1 MNPRPLLL
9 LTTQINLIFAPLKNA
24 QLITRSLSI
33 RMVHPP
39 HRGGER
45 LRVGEFRSGMGWG
58 GALILNIMNNYD
70 RGYDTLQYRGGTYQL
85 AETALMKNVYIW
97 MSGALALTGLAAY
110 YVGSSFDM
118 LNLIFSNSIV
128 FYGLIIAEIG
138 LVMGLSAAIN
148 RISATTATLM
158 FILYSIING
167 VTLSSIFVV
176 YTMSSIATT
185 FFVTAGTFGA
195 MALYGATTKADLS
208 KMGNILLM
216 ALIGLIIAGV
226 VNIFVKSTMLETIV
240 SGIGVLIFTGLTA
253 YDAQK
258 IKAMLRGADDDEMG
272 QKIAVL
278 GALSLYLDFINLF
291 LYLIRFMGSRRD

>member
-1 MNPRPLLL
+1 
-9 LTTQINLIFAPLKNA
+9 
-24 QLITRSLSI
+24 
-33 RMVHPP
+33 
-39 HRGGER
+39 
-45 LRVGEFRSGMGWG
+45 
-58 GALILNIMNNYD
+58 MNNFDYQKS
-70 RGYDTLQYRGGTYQL
+70 YDTMQYRNGVYEV
-85 AETALMKNVYIW
+85 AETSLMKNVYIW

-110 YVGSSFDM
+110 YVGSSYDM
-118 LNLIFSNSIV
+118 LNLIFGNRIV
-128 FYGLIIAEIG
+128 FYGLIIAEFA
-138 LVMGLSAAIN
+138 LVLGLSAAIN
-148 RISATTATLM
+148 RISAVTATLM

-195 MALYGATTKADLS
+195 MALYGATTKTDLS

-253 YDAQK
+253 YDSQK
-258 IKAMLRGADDDEMG
+258 IKAMLRGAEENEMT

-291 LYLIRFMGSRRD
+291 LYLLRFLGNRRD